1 MPIPFLRDFS
11 PHYGK
16 LVAAHPTISAVRRVV
31 ANNPSAFTAWGTGTY
46 VIGHGEVAVVD
57 PGPADEAHVAALV
70 AGLAEKG
77 ESVTHVLVTHTH
89 IDHSPGV
96 PLLKRYF
103 PKATTYGFGRA
114 SDEIDTGFEDTVK
127 IEEGGDTDFVPDIR
141 LNDGDIILTPHWEVE
156 ALYTPGHMSNHMCYA
171 LKTANAL
178 FSGDHVMG
186 WSTTVVSPPDGN
198 MAHYMHSLERL
209 IQRASSGMDAN
220 YFPTHGAPIT
230 EVPPFLA
237 AYKAHRME
245 REAMIVARLEAG
257 DTKIADMV
265 RVIYKDVDT
274 RLHPAA
280 ARSVLAHLQWLVEKG
295 RARTDGALS
304 VHASFSL
311 A

>member
-1 MPIPFLRDFS
+1 MAIPFLREFS
-11 PHYGK
+11 PDYGS
-16 LVAAHPTISAVRRVV
+16 LVAAHPAIALVRRVV
-31 ANNPSAFTAWGTGTY
+31 ARNPSPFTAWGTGTY

-70 AGLAEKG
+70 AGLKG
-77 ESVTHVLVTHTH
+77 ETVTHILVTHTH

-96 PLLKRYF
+96 PILLRSF
-103 PKATTYGFGRA
+103 PHAKTYGFGRA
-114 SDEIDTGFEDTVK
+114 TEEIDADVADAVK

-141 LNDGDIILTPHWEVE
+141 LKDGDRIVTPQWEVE
-156 ALYTPGHMSNHMCYA
+156 ALHTPGHMSNHMCYA

-198 MAHYMHSLERL
+198 MAHYMQSLEKL
-209 IQRASSGMDAN
+209 IQRASSGIDAS

-237 AYKAHRME
+237 AYKAHRLE
-245 REAMIVARLEAG
+245 RETMIVTRLAAG
-257 DTKIADMV
+257 DTKIAEMV
-265 RVIYKDVDT
+265 RVIYKDVDA

-295 RARTDGALS
+295 RVQIDGALS
-304 VHASFSL
+304 VHASFAL
-311 A
+311 V